1 MEFAVDQAVEPA
13 ENDIA
18 YQQSLSRYSPEEGK
32 MPQRSTIELRLAVM
46 KRRLA
51 MIRKA
56 LKQEEASLLQ
66 ARKELGLSK
75 KKALPKRKGVP
86 HAATK

>member
-1 MEFAVDQAVEPA
+1 
-13 ENDIA
+13 
-18 YQQSLSRYSPEEGK
+18 
-32 MPQRSTIELRLAVM
+32 MPRRSKLEIRLAVM
-46 KRRLA
+46 KHRLA

-56 LKQEEASLLQ
+56 LKQEEASLVQ

-75 KKALPKRKGVP
+75 KKALPKKKGVR

>member
-1 MEFAVDQAVEPA
+1 
-13 ENDIA
+13 
-18 YQQSLSRYSPEEGK
+18 
-32 MPQRSTIELRLAVM
+32 MPRRSKLELRLAVM

-66 ARKELGLSK
+66 ARKELGLSQ
-75 KKALPKRKGVP
+75 KKALPKRKGLR